1 MRKMTRGGERQR
13 LVSTRALDDAPEVPR
28 RTSAREALRRAAFPV
43 FVAALGAFSFGYHCG
58 VVNPA
63 LEALSR
69 DIGIA
74 GDIAAKGAV
83 VSSMLFFAAAGSF
96 IAGGLADRLGRTKAL
111 AMSGFACALGSAVS
125 ATAMTLNGM
134 LLGRAL
140 VGLGVGLVSIVVP
153 MYISEMAPPEHR
165 GILGAGPQL
174 SIGVGIL
181 VAVMLGLPL
190 QSEVAVAG
198 AWWRTMFWIATIP
211 GAALTLLANA
221 IPETPS
227 WLRSRGEFQEADA
240 VETQQFGAPV
250 SSKFDDAGA
259 TKVASW
265 KEVFTARANRRAII
279 TGPMLFFIQQFAGI
293 NAIIYFSTS
302 IFESAGITSGV
313 LASVAVCVVN
323 LVGSV
328 IATGLLDNAGR
339 KPLLAYSFLG
349 MALSCV
355 GLALAASN
363 PSMVIAPTLSLVS
376 VLSYVFIFGMGAGPV
391 PGLLSSEIFSPAV
404 RGKGMSLCFLAHWIF
419 NFCIG
424 QGFLPAVEAF
434 GSAIVYSFFAAF
446 SLFGY
451 AFTQSYVI
459 ETKGKSLE
467 QIASE
472 LF

>member
-1 MRKMTRGGERQR
+1 
-13 LVSTRALDDAPEVPR
+13 
-28 RTSAREALRRAAFPV
+28 
-43 FVAALGAFSFGYHCG
+43 
-58 VVNPA
+58 
-63 LEALSR
+63 
-69 DIGIA
+69 
-74 GDIAAKGAV
+74 
-83 VSSMLFFAAAGSF
+83 
-96 IAGGLADRLGRTKAL
+96 
-111 AMSGFACALGSAVS
+111 
-125 ATAMTLNGM
+125 
-134 LLGRAL
+134 
-140 VGLGVGLVSIVVP
+140 
-153 MYISEMAPPEHR
+153 
-165 GILGAGPQL
+165 
-174 SIGVGIL
+174 
-181 VAVMLGLPL
+181 
-190 QSEVAVAG
+190 
-198 AWWRTMFWIATIP
+198 MFWIATIP

-221 IPETPS
+221 IPETSS

-434 GSAIVYSFFAAF
+434 GSAIVYCFFAAF

-451 AFTQSYVI
+451 AFTQSFVI